1 MCSQPPEGDAVCWLF
16 AALSLGQV
24 SFLLPLLQEHV
35 KRMGGGE
42 REEKLANGVFYW
54 FQKSAQFPQ
63 GEALVCPFLCVWS
76 GWRM

>member
-1 MCSQPPEGDAVCWLF
+1 
-16 AALSLGQV
+16 
-24 SFLLPLLQEHV
+24 
-35 KRMGGGE
+35 MGGGE

-54 FQKSAQFPQ
+54 FQKSAQFLQ